1 MKILRAALYGRLSKE
16 DRDKIQE
23 GDDSESIVNQRL
35 LLTSYAV
42 EHGFEIVG
50 WYYDDDYSGLYNDRP
65 DFERLIDDAQ
75 QKKFDVVIAKSQS
88 RFTRNM
94 EHMEKYLHTM
104 FPILGIRFIGVVDNA
119 DTAVAAN
126 KKTRQINGLMNEWYC
141 EDLSDNIKAVFRTKM
156 KAGQYVAAHP
166 PYGYIKNPEDKHSLI
181 VDEYAASIVKR
192 IFRMYISGMGKGA
205 IGACLTKEGI
215 VIPSVYKRDVL
226 KMNYHNANE
235 AICSPLW
242 SYQTIHHIINDEMYT
257 GTLVQAKYITPSF
270 KSKKKILQPE
280 SEWIKIPNAHEAII
294 DRETWEIAKALQK
307 NRTRS
312 FNDCTKNVGLFGGLL
327 KCPDCNKSLVRTYHR
342 RTHEFEGYCCS
353 TYKRF
358 GNTFCSQHGIKHS
371 ELEVIV
377 LDCIK
382 KEAAKILT
390 NSEIAELN
398 NYSPEENS
406 REKSSQHETINI
418 ISRKI
423 AKIERY
429 EKKSYEDYADGI
441 LDKLEYLKLKQQ
453 YSQEKEECMKQI
465 NELNNSLRSETILN
479 HKYEQWIANFKN
491 YISISELN
499 REMLLEMID
508 KIEVSKDGDVH
519 IQFKFKAS

>member
-1 MKILRAALYGRLSKE
+1 
-16 DRDKIQE
+16 
-23 GDDSESIVNQRL
+23 
-35 LLTSYAV
+35 
-42 EHGFEIVG
+42 
-50 WYYDDDYSGLYNDRP
+50 
-65 DFERLIDDAQ
+65 
-75 QKKFDVVIAKSQS
+75 
-88 RFTRNM
+88 M

-104 FPILGIRFIGVVDNA
+104 FPILGIRFIGIVDNA
-119 DTAVAAN
+119 DTAIASN

-141 EDLSDNIKAVFRTKM
+141 EELSDNIKAVFKAKM
-156 KAGQYVAAHP
+156 KDGQYVAAHP
-166 PYGYIKNPEDKHSLI
+166 PYGYIKNPEDKHKLI

-192 IFRMYISGMGKGA
+192 IFQMYLSGMGKGA

-215 VIPSVYKRDVL
+215 LIPSVYKREVL
-226 KMNYHNANE
+226 HMNFHNANE

-294 DRETWEIAKALQK
+294 DRETWETAKKLQK
-307 NRTRS
+307 ERTRS
-312 FNDCTKNVGLFGGLL
+312 FDSTKKVGLFGGLL
-327 KCPDCNKSLVRTYHR
+327 RCPDCNKSLVRTYHR

-382 KEAAKILT
+382 KEAEKILT
-390 NSEIAELN
+390 TSEIAELN

-406 REKSSQHETINI
+406 REKSSLQETINI
-418 ISRKI
+418 ISQKI
-423 AKIERY
+423 TKIEKY

-441 LDKLEYLKLKQQ
+441 LDKLGY
-453 YSQEKEECMKQI
+453 
-465 NELNNSLRSETILN
+465 
-479 HKYEQWIANFKN
+479 
-491 YISISELN
+491 
-499 REMLLEMID
+499 D
-508 KIEVSKDGDVH
+508 
-519 IQFKFKAS
+519 